1 MWSGNRSNLSDV
13 ADQVDYYHQHGQP
26 LYVTV
31 FIVLMYT
38 LLIIVSLGGNI
49 LVCYIILSHTTM
61 RTVTNLFLLN
71 LAISDIMKAVICTP
85 FTFVANLI
93 LLTWPFG
100 EFMCPFVTYV
110 QSVAVFLSAFTLVA
124 ITLDRFV
131 AIVYPLRR
139 RTTKKTF
146 LKVVSLIWA
155 LALAVPLP
163 TAILSRVQY
172 EGNDTSSG
180 LCLEVWSEER
190 DRYIYSLILMLL
202 QYFIPLLIITFS
214 NARIG
219 YLIWLKKTPGEAER
233 DRDRRI
239 ASSKRRIMKMI
250 IVVVVIY
257 AVCWLPLHVI
267 TIAGDLDPS
276 IYDHSHMNIVWLCFH
291 WLAMSHSCYNPFVYF
306 GMNKRFRN
314 SLKKVLKLCHVIRM
328 SREDLYSQA
337 MSNEGDRSSM
347 YDSIHSSRKSFNGR
361 YALKV
366 SL

>member
-1 MWSGNRSNLSDV
+1 MSPDNNSSSSNLSDLG
-13 ADQVDYYHQHGQP
+13 YHQGQP

-31 FIVLMYT
+31 IIVLMYT
-38 LLIIVSLGGNI
+38 LIIIVSLGGNI
-49 LVCYIILSHTTM
+49 LVCYIILSHAAM
-61 RTVTNLFLLN
+61 RNVTNLFLLN
-71 LAISDIMKAVICTP
+71 LAISDIMKAVICNP

-93 LLTWPFG
+93 LMTWPFG

-110 QSVAVFLSAFTLVA
+110 QTVAVFLSAFTLVA
-124 ITLDRFV
+124 ISLDRFV

-139 RTTKKTF
+139 RTTKRTF
-146 LKVVSLIWA
+146 LKVVALIWA
-155 LALAVPLP
+155 LALAVPVP
-163 TAILSRVQY
+163 TAILSRMQY
-172 EGNDTSSG
+172 EGNDTSNG
-180 LCLEVWSEER
+180 LCLEVWQDER
-190 DRYIYSLILMLL
+190 DRYIYSVVLMML
-202 QYFIPLLIITFS
+202 QYFIPLIIITFS

-257 AVCWLPLHVI
+257 AVCWLPLHGI

-276 IYDHSHMNIVWLCFH
+276 IYNHSHMNIVWLCFH

-314 SLKKVLKLCHVIRM
+314 SLKKLLKLCHIIKM
-328 SREDLYSQA
+328 SREELYFQA
-337 MSNEGDRSSM
+337 MSTDRDRSSV
-347 YDSIHSSRKSFNGR
+347 YESIRSSRKSFNGR
-361 YALKV
+361 YAPKV